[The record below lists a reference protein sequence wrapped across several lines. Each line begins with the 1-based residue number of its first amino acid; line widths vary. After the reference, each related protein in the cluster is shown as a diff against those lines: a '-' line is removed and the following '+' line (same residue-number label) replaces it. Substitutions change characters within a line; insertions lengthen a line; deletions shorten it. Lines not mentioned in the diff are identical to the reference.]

1 MRQARTI
8 LRHDG
13 RPACKKKILAD
24 LTGFIMFF
32 LILIFFMIHVN
43 MNYVHTLLY
52 YIMLAMIHFMNL
64 QIMYALNIVAVYA
77 TI

>member
-13 RPACKKKILAD
+13 RPACKNKILAD
-24 LTGFIMFF
+24 LTGFIIFF
-32 LILIFFMIHVN
+32 LILILFYDTCKHELCPRFAVLH
-43 MNYVHTLLY
+43 HR
-52 YIMLAMIHFMNL
+52 AMIHFMNL